1 MHSESTVVMYQSLL
15 KRIYDMRRARYG
27 LHHRVGLL
35 VADAFTGNFARKEG
49 VLTAFT
55 YLVSALSFFCKLIL
69 YLFIL
74 VFVLH
79 VRSEFASVEICR
91 RS

>member
-55 YLVSALSFFCKLIL
+55 YLVSALSFF
-69 YLFIL
+69 
-74 VFVLH
+74 
-79 VRSEFASVEICR
+79 AN
-91 RS
+91 

>member
-15 KRIYDMRRARYG
+15 KHIYDMRRARYG

-55 YLVSALSFFCKLIL
+55 YLVSALSFFLQTDT
-69 YLFIL
+69 
-74 VFVLH
+74 VFVYFGFCAACQ
-79 VRSEFASVEICR
+79 E
-91 RS
+91 